1 MIDYIDGNT
10 SALNN
15 YEHNQSL
22 LEQQWELSKPEK
34 CEQVVE
40 YAIKIMEGLV
50 SNQEF
55 NWVFNDYYLE
65 SDEDGEVFTVN
76 FTETLHLWNLGEDL
90 TPEQTE
96 QLKDIAL
103 AALEGSSHILFDVE
117 LDELSTW
124 STGEDRRQLMIKG
137 VIYG

>member
-1 MIDYIDGNT
+1 MQMPCSNT
-10 SALNN
+10 QALSD

-22 LEQQWELSKPEK
+22 LEQQWKSSKPEK
-34 CEQVVE
+34 CEQVVD
-40 YAIKIMEGLV
+40 YATKLMEGLV

-55 NWVFNDYYLE
+55 NWVFTRFYID
-65 SDEDGEVFTVN
+65 SDEDGDVYSDDFTK
-76 FTETLHLWNLGEDL
+76 TLRLWNLGEDL

-96 QLKDIAL
+96 QIKDIAL
-103 AALEGSSHILFDVE
+103 SALEGASHILFDVE

-124 STGEDRRQLMIKG
+124 STGEDYTRLMIKQ

>member
-1 MIDYIDGNT
+1 MLDENSYHLSI
-10 SALNN
+10 
-15 YEHNQSL
+15 YEHNLSI
-22 LEQQWELSKPEK
+22 LEQQWESSKPEK

-55 NWVFNDYYLE
+55 NWVFNDHYN
-65 SDEDGEVFTVN
+65 DGDFDGDVYVDGFQEV
-76 FTETLHLWNLGEDL
+76 LDKWNLGEDL

-96 QLKDIAL
+96 QLKGITL
-103 AALEGSSHILFDVE
+103 SALEGSSHILFDVE

-124 STGEDRRQLMIKG
+124 STGEDHTRLMIKQ
-137 VIYG
+137 VIYGE